1 MTTVYRRLRARLSP
15 FAFIGSVILGALGIF
30 VSKYF
35 AWPTWLVVAVPLSVM
50 AAYLIA
56 SLKLP
61 RLATRQ
67 DQIGD
72 NVYYLGFLLT
82 LVSLT
87 VTLIQYSSDSANE
100 YIISNFGV
108 ALAATIAG
116 IAARSVVPIQEGY
129 RRGRESCSVSLV
141 RPHINF
147 EGK

>member
-1 MTTVYRRLRARLSP
+1 MYITS
-15 FAFIGSVILGALGIF
+15 G
-30 VSKYF
+30 
-35 AWPTWLVVAVPLSVM
+35 
-50 AAYLIA
+50 
-56 SLKLP
+56 
-61 RLATRQ
+61 
-67 DQIGD
+67 
-72 NVYYLGFLLT
+72 LLT

-116 IAARSVVPIQEGY
+116 IAARSALSQFRKDTAGV
-129 RRGRESCSVSLV
+129 RESCSVSLV